1 MHWMRDGVAPSI
13 DCCDRAREHRLGRP
27 GDVLEEHV
35 AAARERGED
44 ELDLLAL
51 AVDDRLDVVR
61 EALRER
67 RRAPEL
73 ALLGRHR
80 GFHALHRAPY
90 VIPALPDVIPALS
103 RNQASSA
110 LPGALATLRAMSR
123 TFLVLTVVLVALMAA
138 GCMGGGD
145 TSQEEFAAQVVETR
159 NRTDAALE
167 HMTGARTYDDLLD
180 RIDLA
185 GDAAQA
191 AADDLDDAGAPS
203 ELEDQAE
210 ELVEALR
217 ALGDELAAT
226 AEALDDEQFDGLDR
240 SKASSFTNWNRA
252 QSALDDL
259 REQGVERPAARALL
273 TAGRLREPRS
283 SRWWARSPL
292 ELGRAAGAGHA

>member
-1 MHWMRDGVAPSI
+1 MHWIRDGVAPSI
-13 DCCDRAREHRLGRP
+13 DVCDRAREHGLGRA
-27 GDVLEEHV
+27 GDVLEEHM

-61 EALRER
+61 EALREC

-123 TFLVLTVVLVALMAA
+123 TFLVLTMVLVALMAA

-240 SKASSFTNWNRA
+240 SKASTSPTGTGPSQPWTT
-252 QSALDDL
+252 SAS
-259 REQGVERPAARALL
+259 RE
-273 TAGRLREPRS
+273 S
-283 SRWWARSPL
+283 SVPPL
-292 ELGRAAGAGHA
+292 ERY